1 MIKYKTSKA
10 LNDLTRVI
18 DEWKYHPHDLDSY
31 EQAIYKIYDEAE
43 KFVKAFRK
51 NELKIDED

>member
-1 MIKYKTSKA
+1 MIKDKTSKA

-43 KFVKAFRK
+43 NFVKAFRK
-51 NELKIDED
+51 NELKIDD